1 MNNAVSTPEQHTPM
15 MRQYLKLKAQ
25 HPDDLMFYR
34 MGDFYELFFDD
45 AKRASALLEITLT
58 SRGKS
63 AGKPIPMAGIPY
75 HSADGYL
82 AKCVK
87 AGWSVAICEQV
98 GDPATS
104 KGPVER
110 KVQRIVT
117 PGTVSDEAL
126 MDAKRE
132 PLLVCVY
139 ENNGRYGVAWL
150 AMASGK
156 FSIAQVDDELAL
168 QATLAPLDAV
178 EILLNNTSIIQA
190 DETSEALLRERPEW
204 EFDADTTAQTLLR
217 HFACSNLNAFGA
229 EDMPL
234 ALQAAGALL
243 HYAQSTQS
251 GKLDHIQSLTTENR
265 SDYLRIDRASQKNLE
280 LENNLSGSNKH
291 TLLGV
296 LDTAIT
302 PMGSRLLRQWL
313 IKPLINIEE
322 IQTRQQAVGALLN
335 DFCFEHI
342 RDALKPISDMQRI
355 LTRISL
361 RSARPRDLTRLAD
374 SLNAL
379 PELGNL
385 LRNTSNPILIALA
398 ERASSF
404 PNDAQLLGRALIDN
418 PPMTIRDG
426 GVIAE
431 GYDSEFDELRS
442 LGNNA
447 SDFLIRLEQQ
457 EREKTGLSTLKVGY
471 NRVHGYY
478 IEISRM
484 QSDKAPV
491 EYIRRQ
497 TLKNAERFITPELKV
512 FEDKALSA
520 KSKSLAR
527 EKFLYDE
534 LLDKL
539 SKNLTAFQNSADA
552 IAEIDTLAC
561 YAERADT
568 LNWRQPKLEQS
579 SGIVIKQGRHPVVE
593 QVSSEPFIPND
604 LQFDQQRR
612 MLLITGPNMGGKST
626 YMRQAALITLLA
638 HMGSYVPAESATLG
652 IVDQIFTRIGSS
664 DDLAGGKST
673 FMVEM
678 SETANILRNAT
689 TNSLVLMDEIGR
701 GTSTFDGLS
710 LAWACA
716 DYLARELGAFTL
728 FATHYFELTSL
739 PSLIDKVA
747 NVHLD
752 ATEHGDDIVFMHTVK
767 AGPANQSY
775 GIQVAKLAG
784 LPKAVIQF
792 ARGKLGELESNASSI
807 PQSPI
812 GDSSAAAPAP
822 APAPKNVPLSPQ
834 SDLFTQA
841 ASAAERYIDDIK
853 VDDLTP
859 RQALDALYEL
869 KKLVD

>member
-1 MNNAVSTPEQHTPM
+1 MADQNHIIVAQGIDEASPDMSNHTPM
-15 MRQYLKLKAQ
+15 MRQYLKIKAQ
-25 HPDDLMFYR
+25 HPDDLVFYR
-34 MGDFYELFFDD
+34 MGDFYELFYDD
-45 AKRASALLEITLT
+45 AKRASQLLDLTLT

-63 AGKPIPMAGIPY
+63 AGKPLPMAGIPY
-75 HSADGYL
+75 HAADGYL

-87 AGWSVAICEQV
+87 AGISVAICEQV

-126 MDAKRE
+126 IEERRE
-132 PLLVCVY
+132 PLLIAIY
-139 ENNGRYGVAWL
+139 ANTSSYGIAWL
-150 AMASGK
+150 SMASGH
-156 FSIAQVDDELAL
+156 FCIAQVDDESSL
-168 QATLAPLDAV
+168 QATLAPLDAA
-178 EILLNNTSIIQA
+178 EILLTDIS
-190 DETSEALLRERPEW
+190 LLKPDSSSSTLFRERPEW
-204 EFDADTTAQTLLR
+204 EFDPDTTRQILLR
-217 HFACSNLNAFGA
+217 HFGCADLSAFGA
-229 EDMPL
+229 EHLPL

-243 HYAQSTQS
+243 QYAQSTQS
-251 GKLDHIQSLTTENR
+251 GTLNHIQHLSVENR
-265 SDYLRIDRASQKNLE
+265 SDFLRIDRASQKNLE
-280 LENNLSGSNKH
+280 LENNLTGSNKH

-296 LDTAIT
+296 LDTAAT
-302 PMGSRLLRQWL
+302 AMGSRLLRQWL
-313 IKPLINIEE
+313 IKPLIQKADIHA
-322 IQTRQQAVGALLN
+322 RQQAIGGLLN
-335 DFCFEHI
+335 NFLFERV

-379 PELGNL
+379 PELNAALGV
-385 LRNTSNPILIALA
+385 SSDEMLA
-398 ERASSF
+398 ELAVRVGDF
-404 PNDAQLLGRALIDN
+404 PEPSALLNNALIEN
-418 PPMTIRDG
+418 PPMLIRDG
-426 GVIAE
+426 GVIAN
-431 GYDSEFDELRS
+431 GYDAELDELRA

-447 SDFLIRLEQQ
+447 AEFLVQLEQQ

-478 IEISRM
+478 IEISRA
-484 QSDKAPV
+484 QSAQAPV
-491 EYIRRQ
+491 EYTRRQ
-497 TLKNAERFITPELKV
+497 TLKNTERFITPELKV

-527 EKFLYDE
+527 EKMLYE
-534 LLDKL
+534 NLLQQL
-539 SKNLTAFQNSADA
+539 CENLPAFQRSAKA
-552 IAEIDTLAC
+552 IAEVDALASF
-561 YAERADT
+561 AERADT
-568 LNWRQPKLEQS
+568 LNWRCPRIEDRP
-579 SGIVIKQGRHPVVE
+579 GISIKQGRHPVVE

-604 LQFDQQRR
+604 TELNPSQR

-626 YMRQAALITLLA
+626 YMRQTALITILA

-652 IVDQIFTRIGSS
+652 IVDQLFTRIGSS

-678 SETANILRNAT
+678 SETASILRNAT
-689 TNSLVLMDEIGR
+689 RHSLVLMDEIGR

-716 DYLARELGAFTL
+716 DYLAQQLKAFTL

-739 PSLIDKVA
+739 PEQIADVA

-752 ATEHGDDIVFMHTVK
+752 ATEHGDGIVFMHSVK

-784 LPKAVIQF
+784 LPAAVLAF
-792 ARGKLGELESNASSI
+792 ARHKLAELEQLASLPNS
-807 PQSPI
+807 
-812 GDSSAAAPAP
+812 D
-822 APAPKNVPLSPQ
+822 PKNPKDSTVQ
-834 SDLFTQA
+834 ADLFDRSP
-841 ASAAERYIDDIK
+841 SAAERYLNEID
-853 VDDLTP
+853 VDELSA
-859 RQALDALYEL
+859 RQALDALYTL
-869 KKLVD
+869 KDLNSN